1 MTETRERRVA
11 AELRAEGSRI
21 EGYAALFGV
30 RSHDLG
36 GFVETIR
43 RTAFA
48 RTLADPSLDV
58 FALFDHDRRAV
69 LGRSRAGTLRLAE
82 DSRGLHFEL
91 DVANT
96 TTGRDVLESVGR
108 GDVTGASFGFRARK
122 DEWSKTAD
130 GRPLRTLID
139 VDLFDVTV
147 TPTPAYPDA
156 SVARR
161 SLDALQGV
169 ASAARRRRLLIAR
182 RRIVA

>member
-11 AELRAEGSRI
+11 AELRAEGGRI
-21 EGYAALFGV
+21 EGYAALFGA

-36 GFVETIR
+36 GFTETIQLG
-43 RTAFA
+43 AFA
-48 RTLADPSLDV
+48 RTLADPALDV

-82 DSRGLHFEL
+82 DRRGLRFEL

-96 TTGRDVLESVGR
+96 STGRDVLESVGR

-161 SLDALQGV
+161 SLDARQG
-169 ASAARRRRLLIAR
+169 ADDARRRRLLIAR